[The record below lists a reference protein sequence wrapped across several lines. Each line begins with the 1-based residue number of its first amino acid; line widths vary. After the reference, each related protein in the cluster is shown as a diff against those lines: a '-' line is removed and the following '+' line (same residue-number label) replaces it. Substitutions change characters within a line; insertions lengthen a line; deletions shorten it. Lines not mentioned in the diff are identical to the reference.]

1 MAIDYGNYVQS
12 YGGGVDLSP
21 LTQGINQALEKNKKA
36 QAGKISNFTG
46 NWWDAHTKNF
56 ETAAFGDVDTW
67 IKGTSTIDGTG
78 VKSYTPLDLGRK
90 DPMTAL
96 LEFKKEARSKLSTGA
111 FNEMLNSGHFDPAN
125 FKKQYEEQVKSFV
138 PLIER
143 KLLAY
148 KDINHLSDDK
158 IKEMMSENKSLQ
170 RFVLDYSD
178 NPDIRGFAIPDR
190 TALQWYNEK
199 FGEGWSGAGNVVAK
213 SGALGIL
220 GTSAYKLSSTA
231 YDRYAAKTNKSRLDT
246 GLNKTDTKNLQKS
259 IVQDPMR
266 KVVDPKTGKVTYK
279 GNTTGIQKGQF
290 GYNQIKADKVNIAR
304 GLTET
309 KADVTRAQTAI
320 NTAKKKFVQS
330 GGTAKTFVQ
339 TAEQTKRLKAATDA
353 AKLAKGKVPRGLQSI
368 LQSSIKRHGKRKVIG
383 MIMKKV
389 GLKGAMSLLGKL
401 GLAAIPG
408 GQVLS
413 GVLLAADIAMIYGII
428 HSLASD

>member
-46 NWWDAHTKNF
+46 NWWDGHTKNF

-67 IKGTSTIDGTG
+67 IKGTSTIDGAG
-78 VKSYTPLDLGRK
+78 VRSYTPLDLGRK

-125 FKKQYEEQVKSFV
+125 FKKQYEEQIKSFV

-199 FGEGWSGAGNVVAK
+199 FGEGPEGALWAAGTGGVLGLNMYGGYQLAKTAYGRYGSK
-213 SGALGIL
+213 SG
-220 GTSAYKLSSTA
+220 LSNV
-231 YDRYAAKTNKSRLDT
+231 DV
-246 GLNKTDTKNLQKS
+246 KNLKKG
-259 IVQDPMR
+259 IIKNPLDP
-266 KVVDPKTGKVTYK
+266 
-279 GNTTGIQKGQF
+279 TGIKKGQF
-290 GYNQIKADKVNIAR
+290 GYNQIRADKTNIAR